1 MDPVTL
7 ALANARTNVKNLIP
21 NGDLSTPLTQSNVP
35 IGGVQVWSRAYFT
48 TFDGYQVI
56 DGIYSDDWRSSRIV
70 FDSVVGH
77 KYYITSLVWGI
88 TNFWDPIAQIF
99 FARRDNADWGRLSAV
114 LTSAET
120 PQEVW
125 LRSFY
130 VTGGAGQGYY
140 RNLLVID
147 LTSTF
152 GAGNEPTA
160 DVMDYVMDGFADGWF
175 RGTQNLFFAFA
186 GGVMRQIADLKN
198 AVISLGGGA

>member
-7 ALANARTNVKNLIP
+7 ALANVRTNVKNLIP
-21 NGDLSTPLTQSNVP
+21 NGDLSTPLTPSNVP
-35 IGGVQVWSRAYFT
+35 IGGVQVWSTAYFT

-56 DGIYSDDWRSSRIV
+56 DGICSDEWRSSRIV
-70 FDSVVGH
+70 FDSVAGH
-77 KYYITSLVWGI
+77 KYYVTSLVRGS
-88 TNFWDPIAQIF
+88 TSFWDPITRTY
-99 FARRDNADWGRLSAV
+99 FATRNNANWGRLSAV

-125 LRSFY
+125 VRSLY
-130 VTGGAGQGYY
+130 ITEGEGKGYF
-140 RNLLVID
+140 RNFLVID